1 MKHLKLFEEFGAGS
15 EMKQWA
21 KLASYLARRDF
32 EIYDGYDDLKKKF
45 YDVVGNDS
53 LSVEEKSTEITNYLD
68 EKWGLYGGY
77 EEVQQEIV
85 SILSNTS
92 ESINEGLISITLG
105 VMAALSIIRFIFKVV
120 RGIKRYK
127 TLANTLLGMT
137 RFNATVGF
145 GVKNLETGKVDKHE
159 ALEVI
164 EYDDRYFLRFKGVNE
179 WVMDTYRPSSHG
191 DVEDFRPSAVIKKRS
206 FKGEIDNIRVL
217 KNERMLLIDQD
228 GKMIKV
234 PLTPAHYDE
243 FISIIKHKLK

>member
-1 MKHLKLFEEFGAGS
+1 MKHLKLFEEFGSGS
-15 EMKQWA
+15 EMRQWA
-21 KLASYLARRDF
+21 KLGSYLARRDF

-85 SILSNTS
+85 SILSDTS
-92 ESINEGLISITLG
+92 ESLNEGVVAIGLGLMAAISI
-105 VMAALSIIRFIFKVV
+105 ARFILKVV
-120 RGIKRYK
+120 RGVKGVK
-127 TLANTLLGMT
+127 MLTNTLLGMT
-137 RFNATVGF
+137 RFNAGVGF

-164 EYDDRYFLRFKGVNE
+164 EYDDRYFLRFKG
-179 WVMDTYRPSSHG
+179 P
-191 DVEDFRPSAVIKKRS
+191 

>member
-21 KLASYLARRDF
+21 KLGSYLARRDF

-53 LSVEEKSTEITNYLD
+53 LSVEEKSTEIANYLD

-105 VMAALSIIRFIFKVV
+105 AMAALSIIRFIFKVV

-145 GVKNLETGKVDKHE
+145 GMKNLKTGEVDKQE

-164 EYDDRYFLRFKGVNE
+164 EYEDRYFLTFKG
-179 WVMDTYRPSSHG
+179 P
-191 DVEDFRPSAVIKKRS
+191 
-206 FKGEIDNIRVL
+206 FKGPIDSIRVL
-217 KNERMLLIDQD
+217 KNEKMLLLDQD
-228 GKMIKV
+228 GEMIKI
-234 PLTPAHYDE
+234 PLNPAHYDE
-243 FISIIKHKLK
+243 FISIIKYKLEK